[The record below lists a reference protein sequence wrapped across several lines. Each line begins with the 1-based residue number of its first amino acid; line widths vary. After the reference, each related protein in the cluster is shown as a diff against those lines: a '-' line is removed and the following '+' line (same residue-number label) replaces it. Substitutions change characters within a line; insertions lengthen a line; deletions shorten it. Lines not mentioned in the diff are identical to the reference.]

1 MQCNGAGERCVA
13 YRRITLL
20 LALVFTCRVI
30 MAEQFVVF
38 PERRELYSPDGR
50 FVLRSIEHAG
60 AAGEFSGI
68 FRSLVLE
75 EVATGATQTIYNY
88 VGRVGAAW
96 SGNDFVIVNDYAGK
110 KTARALLFR
119 LDRRNEYLIIDKP
132 YLTAQLHE
140 RRREQLEGNDH
151 VYLEVSRIEGSALL
165 LRVWGYGKL
174 DPQGFRFWCTY
185 DLNEGTV
192 SCRENLREGNNGSS
206 TGA

>member
-1 MQCNGAGERCVA
+1 MA

-88 VGRVGAAW
+88 VGRVGVAW
-96 SGNDFVIVNDYAGK
+96 SGNDFVIVNDYASK
-110 KTARALLFR
+110 KTARALVFR
-119 LDRRNEYLIIDKP
+119 LDRRNDYLIIDKP
-132 YLTAQLHE
+132 HLTAQLHE
-140 RRREQLEGNDH
+140 QRREQLEGNDH

-174 DPQGFRFWCTY
+174 DPQGFRFWCAY
-185 DLNEGTV
+185 DLKEGTV
-192 SCRENLREGNNGSS
+192 SCRENLGEGNNGKSPS
-206 TGA
+206 VFQ